1 VTTQI
6 PPLAPLSA
14 LVRGVFTS
22 AIGSLSEP
30 VQRTSRRN
38 AWDSVRDDRM
48 RARARAEAME
58 AVGQRYTDGSGS
70 SQVIA

>member
-1 VTTQI
+1 MTTQI

-48 RARARAEAME
+48 RALARAEAME
-58 AVGQRYTDGSGS
+58 AVAQRYVDGSGS
-70 SQVIA
+70 SQVSA

>member
-1 VTTQI
+1 MTTQI

-58 AVGQRYTDGSGS
+58 AVAQHYTDGSGS
-70 SQVIA
+70 SQVTA

>member
-1 VTTQI
+1 MTTQI

-22 AIGSLSEP
+22 ALGSLSEP

-58 AVGQRYTDGSGS
+58 AVAQRYVTDDGS
-70 SQVIA
+70 SQVTA

>member
-22 AIGSLSEP
+22 ALGSLSEP

-58 AVGQRYTDGSGS
+58 AVASGVPNPTGSG
-70 SQVIA
+70 QVTG